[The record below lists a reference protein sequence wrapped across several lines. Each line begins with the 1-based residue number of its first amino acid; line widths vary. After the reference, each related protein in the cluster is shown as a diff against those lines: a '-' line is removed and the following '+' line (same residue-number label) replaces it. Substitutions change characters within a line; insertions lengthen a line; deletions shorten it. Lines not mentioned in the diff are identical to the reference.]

1 MVDGGDVKVAG
12 TEFQIYVYTV
22 ACTSSVTAS
31 TITTSGTKLT
41 SITGPSI
48 LVNGFYAKGETSTYN
63 IEGTDGKTSI
73 KDKYV
78 YIVSKDGNTINGCT
92 GKIST

>member
-31 TITTSGTKLT
+31 TVTTSGTVSVFHFEFNYVFT
-41 SITGPSI
+41 ITTEIGQ
-48 LVNGFYAKGETSTYN
+48 G
-63 IEGTDGKTSI
+63 
-73 KDKYV
+73 
-78 YIVSKDGNTINGCT
+78 
-92 GKIST
+92 